1 MKKNTGPAS
10 KIDGNWTQKVL
21 PFIELLLKLCLLGIS
36 SWFIAVLAYCIS
48 KRIGFPF
55 EFEWLEGDM
64 LLTAVRVLEHK
75 SIYSAPGMDYMCGI
89 YPPFY
94 YIAVA
99 AAFWL
104 FEPSL
109 LVLRGVSVL
118 SLILIFVL
126 MYNIVFREI
135 RLRWLAVVSMGVFA
149 GFYDF
154 HASWYDIGRL
164 DSFFYCLLLFGLW
177 LASQINRWKWAA
189 VGSSIVLCLAIFTKQ
204 STAIYIPF
212 VILFLFLRNKK
223 QSLIFTVLFS
233 TLCCL
238 FFLYLQV
245 SSHGW
250 FANFAIVRPISFPKD
265 NQNVAGI
272 INDIFKVFPVLLL
285 MAGAGVVTVLFR
297 WRKWAEVSIWEIMFI
312 PSIIAYIRIR
322 PITGSWANDSI
333 YLTLWLSILVPIWL
347 QKFVMAGKVTSYRRC
362 LNLLA
367 MALLCIQLMN
377 LFYQPSHWVPLGESV
392 AKGNQLLQRLRAAPG
407 PVFVHLHPVYA
418 WLAGKKPSLTAANV
432 WAYNLGGQPRYEPL
446 DLFEKISN
454 RYFSVIVLDDM
465 SIAWNGEILGLIEKN
480 YTFESTIEY
489 ENNMAFKPITGY
501 QQRPVDILIPNQ

>member
-1 MKKNTGPAS
+1 MQ
-10 KIDGNWTQKVL
+10 KIL
-21 PFIELLLKLCLLGIS
+21 HFIELLLKFCLIGIS
-36 SWFIAVLAYCIS
+36 GWFIAVLVYCIS

-55 EFEWLEGDM
+55 ELEWLEGDM

-75 SIYSAPGMDYMCGI
+75 SIYTAPSMDYMCGI

-104 FEPSL
+104 LEPSL

-118 SLILIFVL
+118 SLILIFIL
-126 MYNIVFREI
+126 IYSIVSRET
-135 RLRWLAVVSMGVFA
+135 RLRWLAFVSIGIFA
-149 GFYDF
+149 SFYDA

-223 QSLIFTVLFS
+223 QSLIFTVVFS

-238 FFLYLQV
+238 FFLYLEV
-245 SSHGW
+245 SSNGW
-250 FANFAIVRPISFPKD
+250 FSNFTILKPISFPKD
-265 NQNVAGI
+265 QERVAII

-285 MAGAGVVTVLFR
+285 LAGAGVATVFFR
-297 WRKWAEVSIWEIMFI
+297 WRKWAEISIWEIIFI

-322 PITGSWANDSI
+322 PISGAEANDSI
-333 YLTLWLSILVPIWL
+333 YLTLWLSIMVPIWL
-347 QKFVMAGKVTSYRRC
+347 QKFVLAGKGTSYRKC
-362 LNLLA
+362 FNSIVL
-367 MALLCIQLMN
+367 ALLCIQLMN
-377 LFYQPSHWVPLGESV
+377 LLYRPSKWLPLGESV
-392 AKGNQLLQRLRAAPG
+392 TKGEELILRLRAAPG

-418 WLAGKKPSLTAANV
+418 WLAGKKPFLNACNV
-432 WAYNLGGQPRYEPL
+432 WAYNLGGDPIYSSR
-446 DLFEKISN
+446 DLLEKVSN
-454 RYFSVIVLDDM
+454 EYFSVIVLDDV
-465 SIAWNGEILGLIEKN
+465 SISENPELCRRIKIN
-480 YTFESTIEY
+480 YAVESNIDY
-489 ENNMAFKPITGY
+489 GNNMVFRPITGY
-501 QQRPVDILIPNQ
+501 RPRPVEIWIPKTSQSTGNKRGK